1 MIYSVVG
8 HEVSD
13 TRPTSR
19 LVYYLMVMM
28 MMMIMIRKIKCLLKI
43 EARVIPV
50 VIGALGN
57 DTNIEH

>member
-1 MIYSVVG
+1 
-8 HEVSD
+8 
-13 TRPTSR
+13 
-19 LVYYLMVMM
+19 MVMM